1 MDDGHWN
8 MKIYYLSKGNFT
20 LKKKTQYFI
29 ISISQKRK
37 LLNLLS

>member
-20 LKKKTQYFI
+20 LKKKKTNI
-29 ISISQKRK
+29 
-37 LLNLLS
+37 LLSLFRRNENC